1 VVCLVLLMKGGTEG
15 QGAPPTIAP
24 GSAAGFD
31 PGPPTTPPP
40 CVDMLDNCDS
50 YGESACTDP
59 MYQKWAEENCR
70 RTCRLCP
77 GVTTPPK
84 PCVDTLP
91 NCNTYQNDTCTNP
104 EFQIWVEDNCRRYCG
119 KCTAATPPPLP
130 VVNTPAAPPL
140 PGRKLDQRTDSVTM
154 WRLGLFGLVLLVTQ
168 RVDGQLVLSFGAPP
182 TQAAAAGGF
191 DPNCADKLD
200 NCDLFGAQSCG
211 GQYEQWARD
220 NCALTCKYCQGPPTT
235 PPPCVDMLDNCAA
248 YEDGACSDPQYL
260 GWAKA
265 NCRRT
270 CRMCPA
276 DVLARLDSQ
285 TTTIPPSQCV
295 DKLDCRLYGQSSCS
309 GDYELWAKEN
319 CMSYCGFCVGV
330 ATTQKPC
337 LDSRP
342 NCDQYEKDMCNNPDY
357 SIWVDDNCAQYCG
370 RCSGVVT
377 TPKPC
382 LDAQPNC
389 DQYEPAMCTSADYKI
404 WAQDNCPH
412 FCGFCGGGGGPGGP
426 PTIRA
431 PVAMNTPPAPPLPGR
446 KKRWGSGN
454 AVPVPGVPY
463 NTPPPLPGKRQEVRE
478 DCADTIDDCREHGEV
493 GCRGIYESW
502 ARARCSKF
510 CGFCVNPKATEP
522 PCVDVNPNCD
532 RYGEDACTN
541 PSYQFWAEDNCHKT
555 CNICNVVTNAA
566 ANTPMTPPAPVV
578 SSGIIV
584 EQTTVPTFPPAT
596 NLPPSGPAS
605 NHSSPVG
612 SVTTII
618 IEGPLPKEPGKCLY
632 HGNTFSELEMWSD
645 GCDYDC
651 TCMDA
656 AKNRMVCVE

>member
-1 VVCLVLLMKGGTEG
+1 
-15 QGAPPTIAP
+15 
-24 GSAAGFD
+24 
-31 PGPPTTPPP
+31 
-40 CVDMLDNCDS
+40 
-50 YGESACTDP
+50 
-59 MYQKWAEENCR
+59 
-70 RTCRLCP
+70 
-77 GVTTPPK
+77 
-84 PCVDTLP
+84 
-91 NCNTYQNDTCTNP
+91 
-104 EFQIWVEDNCRRYCG
+104 
-119 KCTAATPPPLP
+119 
-130 VVNTPAAPPL
+130 
-140 PGRKLDQRTDSVTM
+140 M

-270 CRMCPA
+270 CRMCP
-276 DVLARLDSQ
+276 
-285 TTTIPPSQCV
+285 
-295 DKLDCRLYGQSSCS
+295 
-309 GDYELWAKEN
+309 
-319 CMSYCGFCVGV
+319 GV

-370 RCSGVVT
+370 RCS
-377 TPKPC
+377 
-382 LDAQPNC
+382 
-389 DQYEPAMCTSADYKI
+389 
-404 WAQDNCPH
+404 
-412 FCGFCGGGGGPGGP
+412 
-426 PTIRA
+426 
-431 PVAMNTPPAPPLPGR
+431 
-446 KKRWGSGN
+446 
-454 AVPVPGVPY
+454 
-463 NTPPPLPGKRQEVRE
+463 EVRE

-541 PSYQFWAEDNCHKT
+541 PSYQFWAEDNCRKT
-555 CNICNVVTNAA
+555 CNFCNGKLPPCEDKLDYCQQFE
-566 ANTPMTPPAPVV
+566 ANTCVD
-578 SSGIIV
+578 
-584 EQTTVPTFPPAT
+584 EQYLVWART
-596 NLPPSGPAS
+596 NCRKHCNLCAGSCQYNGQ
-605 NHSSPVG
+605 NYQEGDRWKEGWQCRCQHSSNSFTYV
-612 SVTTII
+612 SCHRDHHIHIT
-618 IEGPLPKEPGKCLY
+618 L
-632 HGNTFSELEMWSD
+632 
-645 GCDYDC
+645 
-651 TCMDA
+651 
-656 AKNRMVCVE
+656 